1 MIVWIWIILG
11 LFNLTFYIYQCIK
24 DGEIKVG
31 DIFISLFLLL
41 VGVIGTV
48 FTVCFL
54 MVKNID
60 KIVWKSKKNVE

>member
-11 LFNLTFYIYQCIK
+11 LFNLTFYICQCVK

-31 DIFISLFLLL
+31 DIFISLFLLF

-60 KIVWKSKKNVE
+60 KIVWKSKKDVE